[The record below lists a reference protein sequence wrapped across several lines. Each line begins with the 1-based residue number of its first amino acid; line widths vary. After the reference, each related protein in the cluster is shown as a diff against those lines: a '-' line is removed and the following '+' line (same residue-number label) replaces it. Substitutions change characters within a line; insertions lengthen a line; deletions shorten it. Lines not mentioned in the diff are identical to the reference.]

1 MVDERK
7 LAVASKFLIRFLF
20 PLLLPIWLTA
30 CHSAATGHTLPPV
43 SPFTPTP
50 TLSPFPTRPV
60 YAPGELVDYIAQ
72 DGDTLPA
79 LASRFNTTVNEIL
92 QANPFIPEHATT
104 LPPGMPMKIPIYY
117 LPLWGTT
124 FQALPDIAFVN
135 GPADRGF
142 NTSAFVT
149 AQPGWLKNFRDYVA
163 HSWKDGAGIVE
174 QVATDFSISPRLL
187 LAILEYQSHALSDP
201 KLPQTGGYTLGYR
214 DPYYRGVYLQL
225 VWAANILN
233 HGYYGWR
240 SGHLTE
246 FELPDGRL
254 YRPDPWQN
262 AASVALQYYFSRLF
276 AGEAFEQAIGPNGLA
291 ATYRQLFGDPWAE
304 KSVLIPGSLSQ
315 PPLRLPFPAGRRW
328 AYTGGPHSAWGTG
341 FPWAALDFA
350 PPATQRGCVTPSA
363 QDYVTAMADGVIV
376 RSGLNGLVLD
386 LDGDG
391 DERTGWTIFYLH
403 LATEGRAAVG
413 QIVHAGEKIGYPSC
427 ESGRATGT
435 HVHIARK
442 YNGEW
447 IPADGPLAFN
457 LEGWMAQNGPK
468 PYQGQ
473 LQRGFEI
480 VIASEYAEGFS
491 QIIANSP

>member
-1 MVDERK
+1 MLEKRGIH
-7 LAVASKFLIRFLF
+7 LSPTLLMCSFFL
-20 PLLLPIWLTA
+20 PLLILLTA
-30 CHSAATGHTLPPV
+30 CQEAGSGNASPLIPPT
-43 SPFTPTP
+43 TPRP
-50 TLSPFPTRPV
+50 TLSPSPTRPV

-79 LASRFNTTVNEIL
+79 LAARFNTTIKEIL
-92 QANPFIPEHATT
+92 QANPFIPEQATT

-117 LPLWGTT
+117 LPLWGTS
-124 FQALPDIAFVN
+124 FQSLPDIAFVY

-149 AQPGWLKNFRDYVA
+149 VQRGWLKDFRDYVA
-163 HSWKDGAGIVE
+163 GSWKDGAGMVE

-187 LAILEYQSHALSDP
+187 LAILEYQSQALSNP
-201 KLPQTGGYTLGYR
+201 ELPQTGGYTLGYR
-214 DPYYRGVYLQL
+214 DPYHRGVYLQL
-225 VWAANILN
+225 VWAANTLN

-240 SGHLTE
+240 SGKLTE

-262 AASVALQYYFSRLF
+262 AASVALQYYFSRLLT
-276 AGEAFEQAIGPNGLA
+276 GEAFEQAIGPNGLL
-291 ATYRQLFGDPWAE
+291 ATYRRLFGDPWAK
-304 KSVLIPGSLSQ
+304 KSVLIPGNLTQ
-315 PPLRLPFPAGRRW
+315 PPLRLPFPTGRRW
-328 AYTGGPHSAWGTG
+328 AYTGGPHTGWGTG

-350 PPATQRGCVTPSA
+350 PPATQRGCTIPSA
-363 QDYVTAMADGVIV
+363 QDFVVAMADGVIV
-376 RSGLNGLVLD
+376 RSGPNGLILD

-403 LATEGRAAVG
+403 LATESRATVG
-413 QIVHAGEKIGYPSC
+413 QTVHAGEKIGYPSC

-447 IPADGPLAFN
+447 ILAEGPLGFN
-457 LEGWMAQNGPK
+457 LEGWLAQNGPK
-468 PYQGQ
+468 PYQGK
-473 LQRGFEI
+473 LQRGFDI

-491 QIIANSP
+491 QILAGAP

>member
-1 MVDERK
+1 MVEKRGVR
-7 LAVASKFLIRFLF
+7 LSPILLMRSFF
-20 PLLLPIWLTA
+20 LLLLILLTA
-30 CHSAATGHTLPPV
+30 CQASGSGDTLPLLP
-43 SPFTPTP
+43 PATPGP
-50 TLSPFPTRPV
+50 TLSPSPTRPV

-79 LASRFNTTVNEIL
+79 LAARFNTTVREIL
-92 QANPFIPEHATT
+92 QANPFIPEQATT

-124 FQALPDIAFVN
+124 FHSLPDIAFVY
-135 GPADRGF
+135 GPGDRGF

-149 AQPGWLKNFRDYVA
+149 AQRGWLKDFRDYVA
-163 HSWKDGAGIVE
+163 NSWKDGAGMVE

-187 LAILEYQSHALSDP
+187 LAILEYQSQALSNP
-201 KLPQTGGYTLGYR
+201 ELPQTGGYTLGYR
-214 DPYYRGVYLQL
+214 DPYHRGVYLQL
-225 VWAANILN
+225 VWAANTLN

-240 SGHLTE
+240 SGKLTE

-262 AASVALQYYFSRLF
+262 AASVAVQYYFSRLF
-276 AGEAFEQAIGPNGLA
+276 AGEAFEQAIGPNGLL
-291 ATYRQLFGDPWAE
+291 ATYRRLFGDPWAE
-304 KSVLIPGSLSQ
+304 KAVLIPGNLTQ

-328 AYTGGPHSAWGTG
+328 AYTGGPHTGWGTG

-350 PPATQRGCVTPSA
+350 PPATQRGCMTPAA
-363 QDYVTAMADGVIV
+363 QDFVVAMADGVIV
-376 RSGLNGLVLD
+376 RSGANGLILD

-413 QIVHAGEKIGYPSC
+413 QTVHAGEKIGYPSC

-447 IPADGPLAFN
+447 ILADGPLGFN
-457 LEGWMAQNGPK
+457 LEGWVAQNGPK
-468 PYQGQ
+468 PYQGR
-473 LQRGFEI
+473 LQRGFDI

-491 QIIANSP
+491 QILAGAP